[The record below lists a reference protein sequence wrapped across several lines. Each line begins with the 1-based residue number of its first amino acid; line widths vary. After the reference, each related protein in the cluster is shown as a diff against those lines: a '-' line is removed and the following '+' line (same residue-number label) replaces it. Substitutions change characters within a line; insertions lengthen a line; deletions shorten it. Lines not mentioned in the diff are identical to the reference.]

1 MHGVRVYN
9 ISGKFHAG
17 NQVFPM
23 TSGEIE
29 AASQRLIDVVLAGD
43 SKLAGDLLSDP
54 FVDVDFVGTVDLRS
68 RKTELVPNG
77 ESAHRVVSEFEVFR
91 TDVTALFL
99 AAHSGNLILVRKL
112 LSFKADV
119 NIKLFRG
126 YATTAAVRSG
136 LIEILE
142 ALLKAG
148 VSQSACEDVLLEAS
162 YVGPSRHAELLMG
175 SNIISSQVAVHALVT
190 GCCRG
195 FLDVIQVLIKCGVD
209 ANAMD
214 RMLLLSSKPYLQLNV
229 DCNAIVAAIV
239 SRQISV
245 VELLLREGVR
255 VDIKVMLGAWS
266 WDPATGEECRVGAGL
281 AEPYNITW
289 CAVEY
294 FEETGSIL
302 RLLLQH
308 LSPNTPHLGRALIHH
323 AILCNNAQALDVLL
337 SCGADVEFSVKKTE
351 TRPIHMCAR
360 LGELDTLSHLING
373 GCNINSKT
381 SEGET
386 AVLICTRFKH
396 ECLKALALSG
406 ADFGLVDAN
415 GESAS
420 SIAGSTRWTLGFQQ
434 EGVQVDI
441 KVRLGAWSWDPATGE
456 ECRVGA
462 GLTEPYNITWCAV
475 EYFEETGSILRLL
488 LQHLSPNTP
497 HLGRALIHHAIL
509 CNNAQALDVLLS
521 CGADVEF
528 SVKKTETRP
537 IHMCARLGE
546 LDTLSH
552 LINGGCNI
560 NSKTSEGETAVLI
573 CTRFKHECLKAL
585 ALSGADFGLVDAN
598 GESASSIAGSTRWT
612 LGFQQEGVQVD
623 IKVRLGAWSWDP
635 ATGEECR
642 VGAGLTEPYNITWC
656 AVEYFEETGS
666 ILRLLLQ
673 RLSPNTPHL
682 GRTLIHHAI
691 LCNNAQALDVLL
703 SCGADVEF
711 SVKKTETRPIP
722 MCARLGELDTL
733 SRLING
739 GCNITSK
746 TSEGET
752 AVMICTKYKHKD
764 CLKALALSGA
774 DFGLVDAAGESATS
788 IAGPQGVVVLD
799 EQDENGFTA
808 AMLAAESGQVEA
820 FRLLVSCGA
829 DVSVRNKCGE
839 TALTLS
845 EASSNRELFEK
856 IMLDYALKNVS
867 NVPTSSYSL
876 HVAAREGDLGSV
888 RRLTS
893 MGYDVNGVD
902 GDGYTPLMLA
912 AKEGYGSTCQ
922 FLISRGAKF
931 ETETDRHETA
941 LSLTRKNGV
950 GNEAEHVILDELAR
964 VLVLCGTR
972 VKKHTK
978 EGKGAPHR
986 KKLKMIRATGVLC
999 WGKSGKRNVTCRAA
1013 EVGPSMTFLGN
1024 RPKICSHKQSGLFH
1038 GDDQEPRGALC
1049 LRWWSRGG

>member
-9 ISGKFHAG
+9 NASGKFHAG
-17 NQVFPM
+17 NQIFPM

-29 AASQRLIDVVLAGD
+29 AASQRLIDYVLAGD

-54 FVDVDFVGTVDLRS
+54 SVDVDYVGTVNLRS
-68 RKTELVPNG
+68 QKTELVPNG
-77 ESAHRVVSEFEVFR
+77 ESAHRVVSEFEEFR

-136 LIEILE
+136 HIEILE

-148 VSQSACEDVLLEAS
+148 VSQSACEDALLEAS
-162 YVGPSRHAELLMG
+162 YVGRPRHAELLMG

-190 GCCRG
+190 ACCRG

-214 RMLLLSSKPYLQLNV
+214 RMLLLSSKPYLQLNA

-239 SRQISV
+239 SRQFSV

-255 VDIKVMLGAWS
+255 VDIKVRLGAWS

-281 AEPYNITW
+281 AEPYNIAW

-308 LSPNTPHLGRALIHH
+308 
-323 AILCNNAQALDVLL
+323 
-337 SCGADVEFSVKKTE
+337 
-351 TRPIHMCAR
+351 
-360 LGELDTLSHLING
+360 
-373 GCNINSKT
+373 
-381 SEGET
+381 
-386 AVLICTRFKH
+386 
-396 ECLKALALSG
+396 
-406 ADFGLVDAN
+406 
-415 GESAS
+415 
-420 SIAGSTRWTLGFQQ
+420 
-434 EGVQVDI
+434 
-441 KVRLGAWSWDPATGE
+441 
-456 ECRVGA
+456 
-462 GLTEPYNITWCAV
+462 
-475 EYFEETGSILRLL
+475 
-488 LQHLSPNTP
+488 
-497 HLGRALIHHAIL
+497 
-509 CNNAQALDVLLS
+509 
-521 CGADVEF
+521 
-528 SVKKTETRP
+528 
-537 IHMCARLGE
+537 
-546 LDTLSH
+546 
-552 LINGGCNI
+552 
-560 NSKTSEGETAVLI
+560 
-573 CTRFKHECLKAL
+573 
-585 ALSGADFGLVDAN
+585 
-598 GESASSIAGSTRWT
+598 
-612 LGFQQEGVQVD
+612 
-623 IKVRLGAWSWDP
+623 
-635 ATGEECR
+635 
-642 VGAGLTEPYNITWC
+642 
-656 AVEYFEETGS
+656 
-666 ILRLLLQ
+666 
-673 RLSPNTPHL
+673 LSPNTPHL

-711 SVKKTETRPIP
+711 SVKTSKKTETRPIH

-739 GCNITSK
+739 GCNINSK

-752 AVMICTKYKHKD
+752 AVMICTKYKHTE
-764 CLKALALSGA
+764 CLKLLALSGA
-774 DFGLVDAAGESATS
+774 DFGLVDANGESASS
-788 IAGPQGVVVLD
+788 IAGSTRWTLGFQQVILDVIRSGKVVKSSNSAVFSAVIFLVRCNEIQTLRILLKQKPGVGVVLD
-799 EQDENGFTA
+799 EKDENGFTA
-808 AMLAAESGQVEA
+808 AMVAAETGQVEA

-829 DVSVRNKCGE
+829 DVS
-839 TALTLS
+839 ALTLS
-845 EASSNRELFEK
+845 EASSNREVFEK
-856 IMLDYALKNVS
+856 IMLDFALKSES

-876 HVAAREGDLGSV
+876 HVAAKQGNLGSV

-922 FLISRGAKF
+922 FLISRGAKC
-931 ETETDRHETA
+931 ETENGRHETA

-978 EGKGAPHR
+978 EGRGAPHW
-986 KKLKMIRATGVLC
+986 KKLKMVRATGVLY

-1024 RPKICSHKQSGLFH
+1024 RPKICSDKQSGLFH
-1038 GDDQEPRGALC
+1038 VVTTKNQEVHFACDGGIEVAKLWVRGIKLVTREAIFGKTT
-1049 LRWWSRGG
+1049 LRAIFSQELTS